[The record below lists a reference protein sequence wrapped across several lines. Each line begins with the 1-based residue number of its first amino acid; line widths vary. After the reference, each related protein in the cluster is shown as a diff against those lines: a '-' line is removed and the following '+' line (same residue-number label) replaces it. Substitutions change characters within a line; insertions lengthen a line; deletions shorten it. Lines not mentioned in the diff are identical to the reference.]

1 MSTFVKLSNAIMST
15 DTSEKKTD
23 QCMCNAAVKL
33 NTHGN
38 AINSVLNGTTTYLKD
53 GKAYSRC
60 KKNAKNGEILC
71 GRHEKAKSL
80 LIYENIKKEGEL
92 LSKEHPYIQKHMP
105 KYLDKQGKKSIL
117 PTSSM
122 SGSNISFSVDISS
135 LELSDEEK
143 NTLTSQIQ
151 EYAKEFIDSYK
162 ETKLSSPDCPSIVDE
177 LSEKL
182 PEPELSID
190 SDEEEK
196 DDGCKST
203 IETLIK
209 KSEKMDKSSSD
220 EEEDEEVPCQ
230 ESDAEEDEESNEHND
245 DEDCLELTEI
255 ESKKGDSYG
264 LDENNNSV
272 YDPDSGDELG
282 KLIKVIDTKSS
293 ISYEDEDYCIGEN
306 IDIDDTTY
314 IKCVLTDRLYD
325 SDSKELIGVL
335 GKKKDGSLKIRKSKK

>member
-1 MSTFVKLSNAIMST
+1 MSTFVKLSNAIMSSE
-15 DTSEKKTD
+15 TSEKKTD
-23 QCMCNAAVKL
+23 QCNAAVKC

-38 AINSVLNGTTTYLKD
+38 AIKSVLNGTPTYLNDGIAYYRCMKKGKD
-53 GKAYSRC
+53 GETCSRH
-60 KKNAKNGEILC
+60 KG
-71 GRHEKAKSL
+71 AKSL
-80 LIYENIKKEGEL
+80 IMFKDVVETGEL

-117 PTSSM
+117 PTPSISE
-122 SGSNISFSVDISS
+122 SNISFSVDISL
-135 LELSDEEK
+135 LELSNEEK

-151 EYAKEFIDSYK
+151 ESAKKFIDSYK
-162 ETKLSSPDCPSIVDE
+162 ESKLSSPDCPSIDDVV
-177 LSEKL
+177 SEKL

-196 DDGCKST
+196 DDECEST
-203 IETLIK
+203 IKTLIH

-220 EEEDEEVPCQ
+220 EEDDEEVPCQ
-230 ESDAEEDEESNEHND
+230 ESDAEEDEESNEHSD

-255 ESKKGDSYG
+255 ESKKGNSYG

-272 YDPDSGDELG
+272 YDPDTGDELG

-293 ISYEDEDYCIGEN
+293 VSYEDEDYCIGEN
-306 IDIDDTTY
+306 IEIDDTTY
-314 IKCVLTDRLYD
+314 IKCILTERLYD
-325 SDSKELIGVL
+325 FDSKKLIGVL